1 MRLPLALLLALLPTA
16 AFAADKPAID
26 LVATFM
32 TGVVDGS
39 TLAFGS
45 GQYAGTIKQTGPG
58 VFETQTDNSGPLV
71 NFAVTEKSACVFDI
85 IFSLNNA
92 AQGGIE
98 LDTHKLKS
106 VIYGL
111 AKEEPAF
118 TDWAITLNG
127 TDEGVVQNI
136 GTDGKLSPAT
146 NNSIISTSLKDT
158 DMQAAVTALQG
169 TYCPAAT

>member
-1 MRLPLALLLALLPTA
+1 MRLPLALLLALLPTT

-45 GQYAGTIKQTGPG
+45 GQYAGTVKQTGPG
-58 VFETQTDNSGPLV
+58 AFETQTDNSGPLV
-71 NFAVTEKSACVFDI
+71 DFSVTQKADCVFDI
-85 IFSLNNA
+85 VFSLNHT

-98 LDTHKLKS
+98 LDAHKLKS
-106 VIYGL
+106 VTYGL
-111 AKEEPAF
+111 AKQEQQW

-127 TDEGVVQNI
+127 TDDAVVQNI
-136 GTDGKLSPAT
+136 GTDGKLSPAVP
-146 NNSIISTSLKDT
+146 NSIISSSLKDT
-158 DMQAAVTALQG
+158 DMQAAVTALQAG
-169 TYCPAAT
+169 ACPAAK